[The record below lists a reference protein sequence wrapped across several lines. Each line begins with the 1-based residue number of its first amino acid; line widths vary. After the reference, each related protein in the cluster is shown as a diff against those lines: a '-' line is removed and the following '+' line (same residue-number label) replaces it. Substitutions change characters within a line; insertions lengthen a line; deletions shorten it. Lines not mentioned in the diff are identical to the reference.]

1 MSNLKG
7 DNISS
12 VSPMETP
19 SKFSN
24 LWDDE
29 FVQSM
34 QTSYAESEYRERV
47 ETLVKQ
53 VKILLKEMQTGFDG
67 DLIERLDIVDAL
79 QCLGI
84 DRYFQDEIKLALDY
98 VYGCWDGSVGVGLGC
113 KSTTKDLNATALGL
127 RVLRLYRYDVSA
139 GTLKNF
145 KDKNGQFIS
154 YGGNNDSNQINIREE
169 CMMRSMI
176 NLLRASSLA
185 FPGETVMEDAKVFSS
200 AYLKQLLEKSE
211 DIKHK
216 SYLKEAEYVLLYEW
230 PSTVSRWEARIY
242 IEIYELDNSRLKDK
256 IILELTKLD
265 FNILQYI
272 YKMEMKKLSS
282 WWQNSGVS
290 KLIAIRERTIE
301 YYLLAVSVVDNAE
314 FGNTRITFAK
324 ASTLVSLLDDLFDD
338 HLTLEQVEL
347 VVKAIVQGW
356 DISIVQNIPSN
367 FKKIVEFVFKT
378 LQELTSEATQIQ
390 GRDMMQFIAK
400 AWADYAEASFKQAQ
414 WKEVQCVPTYN
425 EYINI
430 GATTGASGVLSLH
443 PILLAFPNLEDDAI
457 EKIFLNKSRFYELIW
472 LTARLVDD
480 IHDFQDE
487 KLHGQTASAISCYM
501 KDHPQYSEEEALFHI
516 NNLFDQ
522 LLKELTWEFLNPN
535 KVPVEWDK
543 LYVNLSRGFQSFY
556 IFEDGFSYHDKGVK
570 QRVLKVL
577 FDLVKI

>member
-1 MSNLKG
+1 
-7 DNISS
+7 
-12 VSPMETP
+12 
-19 SKFSN
+19 
-24 LWDDE
+24 
-29 FVQSM
+29 
-34 QTSYAESEYRERV
+34 
-47 ETLVKQ
+47 
-53 VKILLKEMQTGFDG
+53 
-67 DLIERLDIVDAL
+67 
-79 QCLGI
+79 
-84 DRYFQDEIKLALDY
+84 
-98 VYGCWDGSVGVGLGC
+98 
-113 KSTTKDLNATALGL
+113 
-127 RVLRLYRYDVSA
+127 
-139 GTLKNF
+139 
-145 KDKNGQFIS
+145 
-154 YGGNNDSNQINIREE
+154 
-169 CMMRSMI
+169 MI

-400 AWADYAEASFKQAQ
+400 A
-414 WKEVQCVPTYN
+414 
-425 EYINI
+425 
-430 GATTGASGVLSLH
+430 
-443 PILLAFPNLEDDAI
+443 
-457 EKIFLNKSRFYELIW
+457 
-472 LTARLVDD
+472 
-480 IHDFQDE
+480 DE